1 MDAAREASWPAGP
14 ADIDQL
20 AKTLRSVVHRRC
32 GNVAAASLYVA
43 RSAPSLSARVRI
55 PYPSPCVA
63 REFDSTR
70 NEWAIIVRELLGV
83 THATLPLGLIATAIG
98 GLVLDIGAALKAG
111 QDELFGLLLNTLVA
125 QLFPCADGSSVWV
138 GGRITVDEVTA
149 PKKLPT
155 PPRQTHS
162 HCAARIVAHIAHT
175 RTHARTPTT
184 LPDAPSSLPSTRP
197 VRAGDSARRGAASA
211 ARGPGGGSSPSF
223 EAHAFYRPT
232 RRRIRVP
239 PFGEPG
245 LGIGGA
251 IVTRARIYG
260 WLNVGVAPR
269 QPRQLSPHQA
279 GPHGQHAHRS
289 SSWCEANRN

>member
-70 NEWAIIVRELLGV
+70 DEWAIIVRELFGV

-111 QDELFGLLLNTLVA
+111 QDELFGLLLTTLVA
-125 QLFPCADGSSVWV
+125 QLFPSVDGSSVWEI
-138 GGRITVDEVTA
+138 GRITGDEVTA
-149 PKKLPT
+149 PQKTSHPLPPT
-155 PPRQTHS
+155 PAL
-162 HCAARIVAHIAHT
+162 C
-175 RTHARTPTT
+175 RTHRGSHRAHAHARSHAHNP
-184 LPDAPSSLPSTRP
+184 P
-197 VRAGDSARRGAASA
+197 RRGLL
-211 ARGPGGGSSPSF
+211 R
-223 EAHAFYRPT
+223 T
-232 RRRIRVP
+232 
-239 PFGEPG
+239 
-245 LGIGGA
+245 
-251 IVTRARIYG
+251 
-260 WLNVGVAPR
+260 
-269 QPRQLSPHQA
+269 
-279 GPHGQHAHRS
+279 
-289 SSWCEANRN
+289 